1 MTKEIFQGE
10 AIAIQRQQHEQHK
23 FNKWWNNL
31 NEDVKEKL
39 AYAKEHLMGID
50 AHTMTMK
57 EIRTYL
63 KKRSEKKAIKA
74 KRILNSNASN

>member
-1 MTKEIFQGE
+1 
-10 AIAIQRQQHEQHK
+10 
-23 FNKWWNNL
+23 
-31 NEDVKEKL
+31 L

-57 EIRTYL
+57 EIKTYL